1 MNQGNIRIIEGAQ
14 EMSSNVSQR
23 IEHEPRR
30 IFLGL
35 AGLGLIGAAASPSA
49 RAAGAKAKD
58 ASEDVSVL
66 QVALALEHEGIAAY
80 RLAGGSGLLQAGTLK
95 IAKVFMGHH
104 EQHRDSL
111 ASLITQAGG
120 KPVQSQSDEQYVKAL
135 NLGALKTEADVVA
148 LATKLEQGAAS
159 AYVGQVSALRDP
171 KLAQLF
177 SNLAADEAVHWTTL
191 NNAQGLEIR
200 SKAYLFG

>member
-1 MNQGNIRIIEGAQ
+1 
-14 EMSSNVSQR
+14 MSSHVSQR
-23 IEHEPRR
+23 IEQEPRR

-35 AGLGLIGAAASPSA
+35 AGLGLVAASTPA
-49 RAAGAKAKD
+49 LAGAQAKD
-58 ASEDVSVL
+58 ASRDVSVL

-80 RLAGGSGLLQAGTLK
+80 RLAGASGLLKPGTLK
-95 IAKVFMGHH
+95 IANLFKGHH

-111 ASLITQAGG
+111 ASLVAKAGG
-120 KPVQSQSDEQYVKAL
+120 KPVQPQSDDEYVKAL
-135 NLGALKTEADVVA
+135 DLRALKTEGDVVA
-148 LATKLEQGAAS
+148 LATRLEQGAAS
-159 AYVGQVSALRDP
+159 AYVGQVRALGDP

-177 SNLAADEAVHWTTL
+177 ANLAADEAVHWATL

>member
-1 MNQGNIRIIEGAQ
+1 
-14 EMSSNVSQR
+14 MSFNVNQR
-23 IEHEPRR
+23 ILTKPRR
-30 IFLGL
+30 IFL
-35 AGLGLIGAAASPSA
+35 AGCGQAIAGMGLIAASTAATAAAPKGGS
-49 RAAGAKAKD
+49 KN
-58 ASEDVSVL
+58 ASKDVSVM

-80 RLAGGSGLLQAGTLK
+80 RLAGASGLLKPGTLK
-95 IAKVFMGHH
+95 LAQVFMGHH

-111 ASLITQAGG
+111 AALISKAGG
-120 KPVQSQSDEQYVKAL
+120 KPVQPQSDDQYVKAL
-135 NLGALKTEADVVA
+135 DLGSLKAEGDVVA

-159 AYVGQVSALRDP
+159 AYVGQVAALHDP

-177 SNLAADEAVHWTTL
+177 SSLAADEAVHWTTL

>member
-1 MNQGNIRIIEGAQ
+1 M
-14 EMSSNVSQR
+14 
-23 IEHEPRR
+23 
-30 IFLGL
+30 
-35 AGLGLIGAAASPSA
+35 
-49 RAAGAKAKD
+49 
-58 ASEDVSVL
+58 DVSVM

-80 RLAGGSGLLQAGTLK
+80 RLAAGSGLLKAGTLK
-95 IAKVFMGHH
+95 LAHVFMGHH

-111 ASLITQAGG
+111 AALISKAGG
-120 KPVQSQSDEQYVKAL
+120 KPVQAQSDEQYVKAL
-135 NLGALKTEADVVA
+135 NLGSLKTEEDVVA

-159 AYVGQVSALRDP
+159 AYVGQVAALHDR

-191 NNAQGLEIR
+191 NNAQGLGIR